1 MWAALQFSEKER
13 PSSILLTVLAG
24 KAYKTVDLGSL
35 NGDDQVL
42 EAIVE
47 NILEQLK
54 RSRIVK
60 NPTNDD
66 ENLNR
71 LSDRDNDSL
80 AFKLEEL
87 LTIADRALA
96 APTKLASAEIWSEAF
111 YHFFP
116 VPAATD
122 DEMKTSKLTE
132 DRSLVAAF
140 DPIIAVRAT
149 GGGKSY
155 EGTNRIGPIPRGCEI
170 IFTLANAHM
179 LPSGSTV
186 HWMVRNAGREAETE
200 NDLGHRAGQGFNAKE
215 NSAYRGSH
223 FMDVAVKRDGLLIG
237 TRRVSVQITGL
248 GIPLR
253 NPPRPAWTKLRSRNR

>member
-1 MWAALQFSEKER
+1 M
-13 PSSILLTVLAG
+13 
-24 KAYKTVDLGSL
+24 
-35 NGDDQVL
+35 
-42 EAIVE
+42 
-47 NILEQLK
+47 
-54 RSRIVK
+54 
-60 NPTNDD
+60 
-66 ENLNR
+66 NR
-71 LSDRDNDSL
+71 LSDRDNDL
-80 AFKLEEL
+80 LVFKLEEL

-223 FMDVAVKRDGLLIG
+223 FMDVAVKRYGLLIG